1 MNAAVSVDIHPT
13 AVVSPDAKLG
23 EGVKIGAY
31 SVVEDDVEI
40 GDGTEIL
47 SHVTIGSYAR
57 IGKQC
62 RIFPNAIISM
72 PPQDLKFAGEKTYVI
87 IGDHTTIRECVTLN
101 RGTAALGKTVIGSHC
116 LLMAYV
122 HVAHDCII
130 GDHAVVANAV
140 QLGGHV
146 EIGDYVT
153 IGGLCGIHQ
162 FTRVGQHAMV
172 AAVTKLAHDVPPFV
186 TVAHDRYEG
195 LNLTGL
201 KRRGFSSETINQL
214 KSIYRVIFQ
223 SGLLLSN
230 ALEKVRAEFPESVE
244 RNDVLR
250 FFESGGK
257 RKFIRPFLSG
267 TDAKSS

>member
-1 MNAAVSVDIHPT
+1 MNAAVGVDIHPT

-40 GDGTEIL
+40 GDGTEVL

-72 PPQDLKFAGEKTYVI
+72 PPQDLKFAGEKTFVVV
-87 IGDHTTIRECVTLN
+87 GDHTTIRECVTLN

-116 LLMAYV
+116 LLMAYT

-130 GDHAVVANAV
+130 GDHAVIANAV

-146 EIGDYVT
+146 EIEEYVT

-162 FTRVGQHAMV
+162 FTRVGKHAMIS
-172 AAVTKLAHDVPPFV
+172 ALSKLTHDVPPYV

-195 LNLTGL
+195 LNQIGL
-201 KRRGFSSETINQL
+201 KRRGFDSEALNRL
-214 KSIYRVIFQ
+214 KDIYRVIFQ

-230 ALEKVRAEFPESVE
+230 ALAKVRTELPESAE
-244 RNDVLR
+244 RADVLR
-250 FFESGGK
+250 FFESGSK
-257 RKFIRPFLSG
+257 RQFIRPFLSG
-267 TDAKSS
+267 TDVK